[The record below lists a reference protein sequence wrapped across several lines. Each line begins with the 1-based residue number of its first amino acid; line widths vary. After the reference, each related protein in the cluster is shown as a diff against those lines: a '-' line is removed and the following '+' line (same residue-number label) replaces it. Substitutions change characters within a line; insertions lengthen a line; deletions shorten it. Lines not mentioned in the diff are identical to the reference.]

1 MKVNAY
7 NLKYSRANSE
17 ENGSEKNTLRL
28 SFLSHKI
35 IESKK
40 KKGGDGEVGSYTKIV
55 LCLEFDPASFVP
67 SERASYIRDEV
78 KVMQSFVKCKRLDF
92 YDTQ

>member
-1 MKVNAY
+1 MQKAHTEIVI
-7 NLKYSRANSE
+7 
-17 ENGSEKNTLRL
+17 
-28 SFLSHKI
+28 LSHKI

-40 KKGGDGEVGSYTKIV
+40 KRGGEVGSYTKIV

>member
-1 MKVNAY
+1 M
-7 NLKYSRANSE
+7 
-17 ENGSEKNTLRL
+17 
-28 SFLSHKI
+28 
-35 IESKK
+35 SKK
-40 KKGGDGEVGSYTKIV
+40 KEGGDGEVGSYTKIV